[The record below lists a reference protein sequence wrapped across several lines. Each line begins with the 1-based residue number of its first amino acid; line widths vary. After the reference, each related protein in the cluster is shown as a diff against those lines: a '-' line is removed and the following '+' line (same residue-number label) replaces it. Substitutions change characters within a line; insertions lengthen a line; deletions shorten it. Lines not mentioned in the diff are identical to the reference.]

1 MGIQENSGGGAIRS
15 STLLRRGRHVRTCM
29 SLQPFRPGVRDIAK
43 LAELFPNQDS
53 QVLSTAEFFSN
64 QDASVDAEPD
74 LKLSI
79 NLNGFEG
86 MELLAVAQTCSRF
99 DRIPAATDF
108 GTSTPNVITP
118 APGVHLSNA

>member
-1 MGIQENSGGGAIRS
+1 
-15 STLLRRGRHVRTCM
+15 M

-43 LAELFPNQDS
+43 LAGLFPNQDS
-53 QVLSTAEFFSN
+53 QVLSMAGFFSN

-86 MELLAVAQTCSRF
+86 MELLAVAQTCSQS
-99 DRIPAATDF
+99 DRIPAATDVEI
-108 GTSTPNVITP
+108 STLNVITP
-118 APGVHLSNA
+118 APGMHLSNA